1 MWRNPEAKRE
11 VIAQAIDYA
20 SELSKWS
27 FEQLD
32 METRRHSKKG
42 IVELIQSTFDLDQEE
57 LPSEDEIAN
66 QLHLGRFLVLVVS
79 EHIRSSLVDMLNY
92 MNRFPHLATNVG
104 LIELQCY
111 RMPDDQS
118 DILVVPSIV
127 AKTEVVER
135 SIVQVNL
142 TPNVPHTIAVE
153 QQKSEPSAEGG
164 RALSED
170 AFWELLR
177 QKPSNVQPASQ
188 ILDHFR
194 KYSEIVL
201 KMRKTAVVARMNL
214 PDSDQRLSLFNIAT
228 DGSLHCWSSTV
239 ILQLENA
246 GISRELGE
254 EYERDLQKILT
265 RKYGKVSVY
274 SPIDQVDVVAFSAV
288 VDAFIAKV
296 LKAEIISEEI

>member
-1 MWRNPEAKRE
+1 
-11 VIAQAIDYA
+11 
-20 SELSKWS
+20 
-27 FEQLD
+27 
-32 METRRHSKKG
+32 
-42 IVELIQSTFDLDQEE
+42 
-57 LPSEDEIAN
+57 
-66 QLHLGRFLVLVVS
+66 
-79 EHIRSSLVDMLNY
+79 

-111 RMPDDQS
+111 RMPDDQA

-142 TPNVPHTIAVE
+142 TPNVPHTITVE
-153 QQKSEPSAEGG
+153 QQKSEPDAEGG

-177 QKPSNVQPASQ
+177 QKPSSVQPASQ
-188 ILDHFR
+188 ILDHFK
-194 KYSEIVL
+194 KYPEIVF

-214 PDSDQRLSLFNIAT
+214 PDSDQRLSLFNVAT

-254 EYERDLQKILT
+254 EYERELQKILT
-265 RKYGKVSVY
+265 RKYGKVSIFA
-274 SPIDQVDVVAFSAV
+274 PIDQVDVAAFIAI

-296 LKAEIISEEI
+296 LKAGIASEEIE